1 MFLNLVYVLQALYI
15 QRYACERVFGFVC
28 VFELWNIYSAPWLNL
43 QFFFPWYV
51 HIGFSL
57 KYEVGKVHQY
67 AYSTSTLFDE
77 VNKEKMAA
85 TMKKDV
91 GVQLSITFELIPLVT
106 GDEQFLK
113 VQVSYNNSICK
124 RYSLSYK
131 HIFCLLIS
139 FFNNQIF

>member
-1 MFLNLVYVLQALYI
+1 MCCRHYIYKDMHVCVCVVLFAFLNFGIFI
-15 QRYACERVFGFVC
+15 QPHDSTC
-28 VFELWNIYSAPWLNL
+28 N
-43 QFFFPWYV
+43 FFPWYV
-51 HIGFSL
+51 HVGFSL

-91 GVQLSITFELIPLVT
+91 GVQLSITFDLIPLVT

-131 HIFCLLIS
+131 HIFLLTS
-139 FFNNQIF
+139 QFF